1 MCSNILLLFK
11 IYGVKYFSLYV
22 MILLILDWKKFFGKN
37 NEMFLKIEV
46 KLVSFLIGFLFFR

>member
-22 MILLILDWKKFFGKN
+22 MIFLILDWKKFFGKN